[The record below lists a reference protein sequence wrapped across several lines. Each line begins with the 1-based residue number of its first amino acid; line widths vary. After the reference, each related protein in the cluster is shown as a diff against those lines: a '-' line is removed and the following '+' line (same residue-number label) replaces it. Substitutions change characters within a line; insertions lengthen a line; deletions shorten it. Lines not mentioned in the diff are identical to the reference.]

1 MDSYP
6 LYHQGSPHNG
16 FHQMRTKQ
24 GTSPFTQ
31 GFPITHTHTHTY
43 MYTHMELLPKSV
55 LQSPSFKKCPVPLKP
70 HRSTHDKC
78 EDSIRRMGGRALSP
92 KKQWRCHHF
101 FSVGFQHLRTNKI
114 CSFMLNCFSRSGS
127 PKANRSTIVPTT
139 PSIQV
144 L

>member
-31 GFPITHTHTHTY
+31 GFSITHTHTH
-43 MYTHMELLPKSV
+43 MCTHVELLPKSI
-55 LQSPSFKKCPVPLKP
+55 LPPPSFKKCPVPLNLNW
-70 HRSTHDKC
+70 STHDKC
-78 EDSIRRMGGRALSP
+78 DDSIRRMGGTALSP
-92 KKQWRCHHF
+92 KKQGRCHHF
-101 FSVGFQHLRTNKI
+101 FAVGFQHLRTNKI
-114 CSFMLNCFSRSGS
+114 CSFLLNCFSWSGS
-127 PKANRSTIVPTT
+127 PKADRSTVVPTIL
-139 PSIQV
+139 SMQV